1 MPIIP
6 WNRNAGR
13 KPDKKLLLEAS
24 SFASSGSKTHMVI
37 AMAMR
42 PNGLTQDEVV
52 QLLGRPYRN
61 RIRQLVKENKVRVHI
76 LPEGSR
82 RTRIKLV
89 KG

>member
-1 MPIIP
+1 MSIP

-13 KPDKKLLLEAS
+13 KPDKKLLAEAAM
-24 SFASSGSKTHMVI
+24 FASSGSKTHMVI

-52 QLLGRPYRN
+52 SLLGHPYRN
-61 RIRQLVKENKVRVHI
+61 RIRQLVREHRVVTHV
-76 LPEGSR
+76 LPEGTR
-82 RTRIKLV
+82 CTRIKLV